1 MLYLSPIQSE
11 IEIEPMKHLLLF
23 FLGITLSATAFSQSV
38 KTITPAAKPEDT
50 GFSTS
55 RLSRIDAML
64 DEYIKNQQIPGAV
77 VYLVRDGKVAYH
89 KAFGYSDV
97 DKKTALKKDDIF
109 RIASQ
114 SKAITSLAVMMLW
127 EEGKFL
133 LDEPVSKY
141 IPEFKSPKVLKT
153 FNAADSSYTT
163 EPAKSE
169 ITIRQLLTHTSG
181 VDYAAIGSTE
191 FKGIYAKAKIPSG
204 IGNDKELLADKMKA
218 LGQLPIKHNPG
229 EKWTYGLNHDVLG
242 YLVEVWSNM
251 SFDRFLKTRIFDPLG
266 MKDTYF
272 YLPQEKHARL
282 VSLHQDKDGK
292 VLVMKA
298 GAFDAANPEYPKLK
312 GTYYSG
318 GAGLSSTVEDYAK
331 FLQLFLNK
339 GEFNGVRL
347 LSRKTVELIMTDQL
361 PNLDNEYGLA
371 FGLETS
377 KNDHQ
382 AVYSSGSFSWGG
394 AFNTHYWADPKEK
407 LIGLIYTNIFGTRHW
422 QIGERFR
429 TLTYSAI
436 AD

>member
-1 MLYLSPIQSE
+1 
-11 IEIEPMKHLLLF
+11 MKRVLPLLVALTIS
-23 FLGITLSATAFSQSV
+23 LHVLSQSV
-38 KTITPAAKPEDT
+38 KTITPAAKPEDV

-55 RLSRIDAML
+55 RLARIDDMI
-64 DEYIKNQQIPGAV
+64 DEYVKNQQIPGAV
-77 VYLVRDGKVAYH
+77 VYLVRNGKVAYH
-89 KAFGYSDV
+89 KAFGYSDIE
-97 DKKTALKKDDIF
+97 KKTALRKDDIF

-153 FNAADSSYTT
+153 FNAADSTYTT

-169 ITIRQLLTHTSG
+169 ITIRQLLTHSSG
-181 VDYAAIGSTE
+181 IDYAAIGSTE

-204 IGNDKELLADKMKA
+204 IGNDNDVLEDKIKA
-218 LGQLPIKHNPG
+218 LGKLPLKHNPG
-229 EKWTYGLNHDVLG
+229 ERWTYGLNHDVLG
-242 YLVEVWSNM
+242 YLVEVWSGM
-251 SFDRFLKTRIFDPLG
+251 TFDQFLRTRIFDPLG

-272 YLPQEKHARL
+272 YLPKGKHAR
-282 VSLHQDKDGK
+282 VVALHQDKDGK
-292 VLVMKA
+292 VAVMKS
-298 GAFDAANPEYPKLK
+298 GAFDAANPEYPKLS

-331 FLQLFLNK
+331 FLQLFLNN
-339 GEFNGVRL
+339 GEYNGVRL

-361 PNLDNEYGLA
+361 PTLDSEYGLA

-377 KNDHQ
+377 KNDHKSI
-382 AVYSSGSFSWGG
+382 YSAGTFSWGG

-407 LIGLIYTNIFGTRHW
+407 LIGLIYTNIFATQHW
-422 QIGERFR
+422 RIGERFEN
-429 TLTYSAI
+429 LTYSAI